1 MHFTTYRQQ
10 KQNQMTILSP
20 YTPQSHITVTDAS
33 YNKNDQKAK
42 CLCND
47 NHKQPGSHF
56 LPVPLCQLALQ
67 VPASLEAEVTSVPTM
82 TKSAINIA
90 LSCAII

>member
-1 MHFTTYRQQ
+1 MTT
-10 KQNQMTILSP
+10 LSP
-20 YTPQSHITVTDAS
+20 YAPQSHVTITDAS
-33 YNKNDQKAK
+33 CNKNDQKAK
-42 CLCND
+42 CLCSD

-56 LPVPLCQLALQ
+56 LPIPLCQLALQ
-67 VPASLEAEVTSVPTM
+67 VPAFLEAEVTSVPTM